1 MDHAL
6 VLAGAAENLFPARMQ
21 MALSLGWHIV
31 FSCFGIAFPTIVVF
45 TEWRAHRRGNP
56 ILLDL
61 ARTWAKAMGVLFAAG
76 AVSGTLLSFEMG
88 ILWPGLMAPFG
99 EVYGFP
105 FVLEGFAFFL
115 EAIFVGIYLFGW
127 DRMSP
132 RAHMLS
138 ALPIAVSGIAGAF
151 FVIAANAWM
160 NNPTGFRLVNG
171 RVVDADPVG
180 AMFGPS
186 TWPQFV
192 HMLVAAY
199 MVTGYLIASVY
210 AVGMLRGRRDLYH
223 RFGLIIPLTIAA
235 IATPIQLIV
244 GDWIAGAVAVNQ
256 PVKLAAMEGLF
267 HTGTAVPLSVGG
279 IYIDDE
285 LRWAL
290 EIPWGLSFLVTHDFN
305 GRVIGLESVPPDLRP
320 PVNVVHLAYN
330 TMVGIGSA
338 LALLALWPGL
348 VVVAPPPGAADGVV
362 PARGRHLRRGRGARD
377 GDRVDHHRGRS
388 PAVHRLRHPA
398 HGRRREPGTWHPAR
412 VPGRIDH
419 VRRADGADRLRPAAF
434 GPLAQRRGA
443 AGARNRVVVSLAE
456 VVLGIMFVG
465 LVAYALFAGADFG
478 AGIWD
483 LLAGGTRGGARPRAV
498 IEHAIGPVWE
508 ANHVW
513 LIFVLVVLWTGFP
526 AGFTPV
532 ASTLYAPLTIAA
544 FGMIARG
551 AAFAFRKSITTLPMR
566 RLLGAAFAVSSL
578 VTPYFLGTVVGGVAS
593 GRVPPGIASRQRRD
607 ELGQPDLDAR
617 RGARRA
623 GLRLSRRGVPVPRTP
638 CARASRTSPTGS
650 ASGRWAP
657 RR

>member
-31 FSCFGIAFPTIVVF
+31 FSCFGIALPTIVVF

-61 ARTWAKAMGVLFAAG
+61 AHTWAKAMGVLFAAG

-127 DRMSP
+127 ERMSP

-210 AVGMLRGRRDLYH
+210 AVGMLRGRRDRYH
-223 RFGLIIPLTIAA
+223 RFGLTIPLTFAA
-235 IATPIQLIV
+235 IATPIQLVV
-244 GDWIAGAVAVNQ
+244 GDWIAGAVAENQ
-256 PVKLAAMEGLF
+256 PIKLAAMEGLF
-267 HTGTAVPLSVGG
+267 ATGRGVPLSLGG
-279 IYIDDE
+279 LFIDDQ

-290 EIPWGLSFLVTHDFN
+290 EIPWGLSLLVTHDPN
-305 GRVIGLESVPPDLRP
+305 GQVIGLQSVPPDLRP

-330 TMVGIGSA
+330 AMVGHRLGAAAARA
-338 LALLALWPGL
+338 LVRLD
-348 VVVAPPPGAADGVV
+348 VVAAPPDPALGVV
-362 PARGRHLRRGRGARD
+362 PACHRGVRGGGRARD
-377 GDRVDHHRGRS
+377 GDRLDHHRGRP

-398 HGRRREPGTWHPAR
+398 HRRRREPRAR
-412 VPGRIDH
+412 YR
-419 VRRADGADRLRPAAF
+419 VRLRRRRPDLRGADRAHRVRVASP
-434 GPLAQRRGA
+434 GPFARGRGA
-443 AGARNRVVVSLAE
+443 AGARGGVVMVVS
-456 VVLGIMFVG
+456 
-465 LVAYALFAGADFG
+465 
-478 AGIWD
+478 
-483 LLAGGTRGGARPRAV
+483 
-498 IEHAIGPVWE
+498 
-508 ANHVW
+508 
-513 LIFVLVVLWTGFP
+513 
-526 AGFTPV
+526 
-532 ASTLYAPLTIAA
+532 
-544 FGMIARG
+544 
-551 AAFAFRKSITTLPMR
+551 
-566 RLLGAAFAVSSL
+566 
-578 VTPYFLGTVVGGVAS
+578 
-593 GRVPPGIASRQRRD
+593 
-607 ELGQPDLDAR
+607 
-617 RGARRA
+617 
-623 GLRLSRRGVPVPRTP
+623 
-638 CARASRTSPTGS
+638 
-650 ASGRWAP
+650 
-657 RR
+657 